1 LEVEGW
7 KLKVRGGL
15 STFNL
20 QLSVNAH
27 ANRGN
32 TAVRFPL
39 TQKHQLSTE
48 TENNL

>member
-7 KLKVRGGL
+7 KLKVRGL

-32 TAVRFPL
+32 TAVRFP
-39 TQKHQLSTE
+39 QRKKHQLSTE